1 MFSSIANQDVM
12 KTDILLYR
20 QQCLFSHGGN
30 ERNLDQFGNKNFHL
44 CLQNRSEYDTVKYKW
59 VAHITECCWR

>member
-20 QQCLFSHGGN
+20 QQCLFSHGGK
-30 ERNLDQFGNKNFHL
+30 EGNLDQFGNKISICASRIRHSKV
-44 CLQNRSEYDTVKYKW
+44 QMGSS
-59 VAHITECCWR
+59 